1 MAMSFNEKLET
12 QFQNFTIES
21 PKVPKYIEHIY
32 ADYVELNALF
42 LKEEVTIADISDK
55 LQDVKDSN
63 ILETEKL
70 DAIEAD
76 MDEIAS
82 LEAERNDEI
91 AKRFYSIF
99 EICKDRQSLYAN
111 DEYPFIVTE
120 NQIKLKEN
128 LSDKQ
133 KTYILLLFCSNLNC
147 FSIIKHELT
156 IDFEL
161 LSYYALTS
169 YLPSKAIVKSFGKN
183 SGYTGNAINKIK
195 ILADE
200 IGIGINERNISCI
213 STRNVQERGCDM
225 VAWIPFTDKIP
236 NKLIALSQCA
246 CGKDWDTKQSDTEF
260 FKGYF
265 CFEKSPLHIM
275 FIPCA
280 ISNTGD
286 RFFQHDRILD
296 HLFFDRKRIIE
307 QFEEFNF
314 FSELKSFS
322 AVEKSIRERIT
333 I

>member
-1 MAMSFNEKLET
+1 MVMSFNEKLEK
-12 QFQNFTIES
+12 QFRDFTIES
-21 PKVPKYIEHIY
+21 PKVSKYIEHLY

-55 LQDVKDSN
+55 LGDVKDSN
-63 ILETEKL
+63 VLETEEL
-70 DAIEAD
+70 DAIEEELV
-76 MDEIAS
+76 EIAS
-82 LEAERNDEI
+82 LEAERNDVI
-91 AKRFYSIF
+91 ADRFYSIF
-99 EICKDRQSLYAN
+99 EVCKDRQSLYTN
-111 DEYPFIVTE
+111 EEYPFVVTD
-120 NQIKLKEN
+120 NQIKLKNN

-133 KTYILLLFCSNLNC
+133 KIYILLLLCSNLNC
-147 FSIIKHELT
+147 FGVIEHELT
-156 IDFEL
+156 VDFEL

-195 ILADE
+195 VLATD
-200 IGIGINERNISCI
+200 IGVEVNEKYLSCI
-213 STRNVQERGCDM
+213 SQQNVQERGCDI
-225 VAWIPFTDKIP
+225 VAWIPFRDNIP

-246 CGKDWDTKQSDTEF
+246 CGKEWDKKQSDTEF

-265 CFEKSPLHIM
+265 YFEKSPLHIM

-286 RFFQHDRILD
+286 KFHQHDRILD

-307 QFEEFNF
+307 QLDEINF

-322 AVEKSIRERIT
+322 AVEKSIIERIA